1 METKNREKMLAIG
14 AGVALALLLL
24 NYLVVS
30 PLIDGWQSRT
40 KQIKDLKDRI
50 ANGAMLIRRQDTVE
64 DRWDYMR
71 TNALDSNPT
80 AAERQLFTAFDHWV
94 TQSGAIEGS
103 FRPQLQETDDNY
115 STIDCRADVS
125 GDMQTL
131 LHFLYNMEK
140 DPLGVKIESFE
151 LTSRDD
157 NGRQLTLG
165 LDLSGLVLPAP
176 AQ

>member
-14 AGVALALLLL
+14 AGVGLGLLIL
-24 NYLVVS
+24 NYLVIS

-40 KQIKDLKDRI
+40 KQIKDLREKI
-50 ANGAMLIRRQDTVE
+50 ANGKMLIGRQEFVE
-64 DRWDYMR
+64 ASWDQMR
-71 TNALDSNPT
+71 TNALDSNPA
-80 AAERQLFTAFDHWV
+80 AAEKQLFTAFDHWV
-94 TQSGAIEGS
+94 SQSGATEGS
-103 FRPQLQETDDNY
+103 FRPQIQETDDNY
-115 STIDCRADVS
+115 STIDCRADVT
-125 GDMQTL
+125 GDMQSL
-131 LHFLYNMEK
+131 LHFFYNMEK

-165 LDLSGLVLPAP
+165 LELNGLVLPAT

>member
-1 METKNREKMLAIG
+1 METKNREKMLAIV
-14 AGVALALLLL
+14 AAVALGLLLM

-40 KQIKDLKDRI
+40 KQIKELKDKI
-50 ANGAMLIRRQDTVE
+50 ANGAMLIRRQDVVE
-64 DRWDYMR
+64 SRWNDMR
-71 TNALDSNPT
+71 TNALDSNPA

-94 TQSGAIEGS
+94 SQSGATEGS
-103 FRPQLQETDDNY
+103 FRPQVQETEDNY

>member
-14 AGVALALLLL
+14 AGAALTLLLL
-24 NYLVVS
+24 NYLVIS

-40 KQIKDLKDRI
+40 KQIKELRTKISD
-50 ANGAMLIRRQDTVE
+50 GAMLIRRGDYVE
-64 DRWDYMR
+64 AQWDNMR

-80 AAERQLFTAFDHWV
+80 AAERQLFTAFDGWV
-94 TQSGAIEGS
+94 KQSDATEGS
-103 FRPQLQETDDNY
+103 FRPQLQATDDNY
-115 STIDCRADVS
+115 STIDCRADIS

-131 LHFLYNMEK
+131 AKFLYNMEK
-140 DPLGVKIESFE
+140 DPLGVKIDSFE

-157 NGRQLTLG
+157 NGRQMTLG
-165 LDLSGLVLPAP
+165 LDLSGLVLSAP

>member
-1 METKNREKMLAIG
+1 METKNREKMLAIAAG
-14 AGVALALLLL
+14 AALALLLL
-24 NYLVVS
+24 NYLVIS
-30 PLIDGWQSRT
+30 PLIDGWHSRT
-40 KQIKDLKDRI
+40 RQIKDLRDKI
-50 ANGAMLIRRQDTVE
+50 SNGAMLIRRQDTVE
-64 DRWDYMR
+64 ARWDYMQ
-71 TNALDSNPT
+71 TNALDSNPA

-94 TQSGAIEGS
+94 SQSGATEGS

-115 STIDCRADVS
+115 STVDCRADVS

-131 LHFLYNMEK
+131 LHFFYNMEK

-157 NGRQLTLG
+157 NGRQMTLG
-165 LDLSGLVLPAP
+165 LDLSGLVLPAS

>member
-1 METKNREKMLAIG
+1 METKNREKMLAIV
-14 AGVALALLLL
+14 AAVALGLLLM

-40 KQIKDLKDRI
+40 KQIKELKDKI
-50 ANGAMLIRRQDTVE
+50 ANGAMLIRRQDVVE
-64 DRWDYMR
+64 SRWNDMR
-71 TNALDSNPT
+71 TNALDSNPA

-94 TQSGAIEGS
+94 SQSGATEGS
-103 FRPQLQETDDNY
+103 FRPQVQETEDNY

-140 DPLGVKIESFE
+140 DIPP
-151 LTSRDD
+151 R
-157 NGRQLTLG
+157 
-165 LDLSGLVLPAP
+165 
-176 AQ
+176 

>member
-1 METKNREKMLAIG
+1 METKNREKMLAIA
-14 AGVALALLLL
+14 AGVGLGLLIL
-24 NYLVVS
+24 NYLVIS

-40 KQIKDLKDRI
+40 KQINALREEI
-50 ANGAMLIRRQDTVE
+50 ANGAMLIRRQDIVE
-64 DRWDYMR
+64 ASWDQMR
-71 TNALDSNPT
+71 TNALDSNPA
-80 AAERQLFTAFDHWV
+80 AAEKQLFKAFDHWV
-94 TQSGAIEGS
+94 SQSGSTEGS
-103 FRPQLQETDDNY
+103 FRPQIQETDDNY
-115 STIDCRADVS
+115 STIDCRAEVS

-140 DPLGVKIESFE
+140 DPLGVKIEAFE

>member
-1 METKNREKMLAIG
+1 METKNREKMLAIAAG
-14 AGVALALLLL
+14 AALALLLL
-24 NYLVVS
+24 NYLVLS
-30 PLIDGWQSRT
+30 PLIDAWQSRT

-50 ANGAMLIRRQDTVE
+50 ANGTMLIRRQDTVE

>member
-1 METKNREKMLAIG
+1 METKNREKMLAVAAG
-14 AGVALALLLL
+14 AALTLLLL

-30 PLIDGWQSRT
+30 PLIEGWQSRT

-50 ANGAMLIRRQDTVE
+50 ANGAMLIRRQDIVE

-71 TNALDSNPT
+71 TNALVSNPT

-94 TQSGAIEGS
+94 KQSGATEGS

-115 STIDCRADVS
+115 STIECRADVS

-151 LTSRDD
+151 LASHDD
-157 NGRQLTLG
+157 NGRQLSLG
-165 LDLSGLVLPAP
+165 LNLSGLVLPASAP
-176 AQ
+176 

>member
-1 METKNREKMLAIG
+1 
-14 AGVALALLLL
+14 
-24 NYLVVS
+24 
-30 PLIDGWQSRT
+30 
-40 KQIKDLKDRI
+40 
-50 ANGAMLIRRQDTVE
+50 
-64 DRWDYMR
+64 
-71 TNALDSNPT
+71 
-80 AAERQLFTAFDHWV
+80 
-94 TQSGAIEGS
+94 
-103 FRPQLQETDDNY
+103 
-115 STIDCRADVS
+115 
-125 GDMQTL
+125 MQTL

>member
-14 AGVALALLLL
+14 AGVALTLLLL
-24 NYLVVS
+24 NYLVIS

-40 KQIKDLKDRI
+40 KAIKELKDRI

-64 DRWDYMR
+64 GRWDYMR

-80 AAERQLFTAFDHWV
+80 AAERQLFTEFDHWV
-94 TQSGAIEGS
+94 KQSGATEGS

-115 STIDCRADVS
+115 STVDCRADVS
-125 GDMQTL
+125 GDLQTL
-131 LHFLYNMEK
+131 LHFFYNMEK